1 MRNSQVFGRNGNN
14 ISTPNKHRKQNNSNY
29 NDDLQEE
36 NTRLKKEIYLKNN
49 ELREVKKTYEN
60 LQKKLNELK
69 RKSGTNRNNN
79 YLNRNNNNYSNRNSN
94 NNFSARNNN
103 VHYNNYIRNTNRI
116 NSDELNDSFGDFSD
130 PFFNNFFS
138 EVANPFMGRIRSLNN
153 RNFNPG
159 DYMDDYNIDNII
171 NQFH

>member
-1 MRNSQVFGRNGNN
+1 MKNSQLFVRNGNN

-69 RKSGTNRNNN
+69 RKSGTDRNNN
-79 YLNRNNNNYSNRNSN
+79 YLNRNNNHYSNRNSN

-103 VHYNNYIRNTNRI
+103 VHYNNYIRNNNRI
-116 NSDELNDSFGDFSD
+116 NSNELNDSFGDFSD

-138 EVANPFMGRIRSLNN
+138 EVANPFMGRIRGFNN
-153 RNFNPG
+153 PNFNPG
-159 DYMDDYNIDNII
+159 DYMDDYNIDNMI